1 MNLPFIDTN
10 FQKKVYE
17 TFNEKEALMF
27 QMIVVNA
34 GDIQWLTENLQTKF
48 CYGITKKIMEY
59 FNTKFKL
66 LEPIDLDNDK
76 ILIQFDESTYKLKD
90 EIII

>member
-1 MNLPFIDTN
+1 
-10 FQKKVYE
+10 
-17 TFNEKEALMF
+17 MF

-34 GDIQWLTENLQTKF
+34 GDIHWLTENLPTKF
-48 CYGITKKIMEY
+48 YYGIIKKIMEY

-66 LEPIDLDNDK
+66 LEPIELENDQ